1 MRKEGSNNGRMTSGT
16 KPSRRQFLQSG
27 SLLGVA
33 GLGYSAQPPAA
44 AVLQA
49 RVAQGGS
56 PSSGGILLENRE
68 FSLRISQDG
77 KAQSLIHKSTGQE
90 CLMQG
95 TNTPMFVLT
104 QYRPYNNELQ
114 LRFPAKKKGFPAKSV
129 EQQGSRLRIRFELLD
144 LVVTLNTKITDFY
157 IAFQVEKI
165 EQDITG
171 VLRPGRQYPADELWI
186 AQLPV
191 KTRANFGE
199 WLNVMWD
206 DQVAVNLLGT
216 DPYAHIESEE
226 RPGYWLMQAGTADEV
241 RHEGVGAAL
250 IVCRTGELMNR
261 IDRLEQDYG
270 LPRGVESR
278 KRPEY
283 PYSYF
288 WVSDVNPKN
297 IEDYIK
303 YAKQGGFRTFTL
315 YYTTFAK
322 TPGHYLFRDDYP
334 NGMQDL
340 KGVIKKIHDAGMLAG
355 LHFHYNKT
363 FGMDPYVTP
372 KPDPRLFLRRGYTL
386 SSPLDATATT
396 IKVEE
401 NARGCRENAAE
412 NYLRIEDELVAYG
425 DYTTERPY
433 QFTGCKRGIFGTEAK
448 AHIAGTKMGLL
459 GEVAG
464 VIGVFD
470 QRTSIQEEVAQRLAG
485 IYDEAGFDYA
495 YFDGAEDV
503 PPPYWFNVSWAQWLT
518 YKAFKNKPLFSEGA
532 CKSHFSW
539 HILTRGNAFDVFEPE
554 VLKAAVREHPGEE
567 APRIARDF
575 TGCDFGWTGYVVPTA
590 NRIGTQPDMLEYN
603 TSRAAAWDC
612 PFSFRPRLE
621 ELARHPRTADNMEV
635 VRRWEEVRVRKWL
648 SREQKEVLRKL
659 DQEHILLVNEKGEFE
674 LVPYWEIKQAAGGN
688 PLVHAFVLERQSRVY
703 VVFWHGLSEGRLRIP
718 VARSSV
724 RLVRDLGK
732 EELTFEQS
740 GQEIVVPIGNRA
752 YLEFK
757 GKSRDDVI
765 KILQSAQV

>member
-1 MRKEGSNNGRMTSGT
+1 MTGKDST
-16 KPSRRQFLQSG
+16 RRQFLKSG
-27 SLLGVA
+27 SLLGIA
-33 GLGYSAQPPAA
+33 GIGVSSSPGLEAESQVR
-44 AVLQA
+44 AVGTGA
-49 RVAQGGS
+49 
-56 PSSGGILLENRE
+56 PSKGAIILENRE
-68 FSLRISQDG
+68 FSLRISADG
-77 KAQSLIHKSTGQE
+77 RAESLLHKASGQE
-90 CLMQG
+90 CLVQG

-129 EQQGSRLRIRFELLD
+129 EQQGSRLRIRFEMLD
-144 LVVTLNTKITDFY
+144 LVVTVNTKITDSY
-157 IAFQVEKI
+157 IAFQVDTI
-165 EQDITG
+165 EQDLTG
-171 VLRPGRQYPADELWI
+171 SLRSGRKYPADELWI

-191 KTRANFGE
+191 RTRANFGE

-226 RPGYWLMQAGTADEV
+226 RPGYWLMQGGTADEV
-241 RHEGVGAAL
+241 KQEGVGVAL

-261 IDRLEQDYG
+261 IDRIEQDYG
-270 LPRGVESR
+270 LPRGVQSR

-288 WVSDVNPKN
+288 WVSDINPEN
-297 IEDYIK
+297 ADEYIRF
-303 YAKQGGFRTFTL
+303 AKQGGFRTFTL

-322 TPGHYLFRDDYP
+322 APGHYLFRDDYP

-340 KGVIKKIHDAGMLAG
+340 KSIVGKIHAAGMLAG

-363 FGMDPYVTP
+363 FGLDPYVTP
-372 KPDPRLFLRRGYTL
+372 RPDPRLNLRRQYTL
-386 SSPLDATATT
+386 SAPLDTASTT
-396 IKVEE
+396 VDVEE
-401 NARGCRENAAE
+401 NPNGCREHSAE
-412 NYLRIEDELVAYG
+412 PYLRIEDELVSYG
-425 DYTTERPY
+425 GYTTERPY
-433 QFTGCKRGIFGTEAK
+433 RFTGCKRGIFGTVVRPHPSGIK
-448 AHIAGTKMGLL
+448 LGLL

-464 VIGVFD
+464 VIGVYD

-518 YKAFKNKPLFSEGA
+518 YKAFRNKPLFSEGA

-567 APRIARDF
+567 APRIAKDF
-575 TGCDFGWTGYVVPTA
+575 TGLDFGWTGYVVPTA
-590 NRIGTQPDMLEYN
+590 DRIGTQPDMLEFN

-612 PFSFRPRLE
+612 PFSFRPGLD

-635 VRRWEEVRVRKWL
+635 VRRWEEVRVRRWL
-648 SREQKEVLRKL
+648 TPAQKNALRNL
-659 DQEHILLVNEKGEFE
+659 EQEHILLINEKGEFE
-674 LVPYWEIKQAAGGN
+674 LVPYWEIERAASGN
-688 PLVHAFVLERQSRVY
+688 PLVHAFVFERQSRVY
-703 VVFWHGLSEGRLRIP
+703 VVFWHRLGEGKLRIP
-718 VARSSV
+718 VPKSAV
-724 RLVRDLGK
+724 RLFADLGK
-732 EELTFEQS
+732 PEIPVEQS
-740 GQEIVVPIGNRA
+740 GPEVVVPIGARA
-752 YLEFK
+752 YLEFT
-757 GKSRDDVI
+757 GRPRPSVI
-765 KILQSAQV
+765 KSIQESGSDHDKIL